1 MNDHRRWDWSA
12 ERAYAVG
19 LIATD
24 GCLDGRR
31 PIVSFTSEELELIEQ
46 FRIAVGRRPRVYRK
60 FGGFGSWTHQV
71 AIYERELH
79 SWLLSI
85 GLMPRKTF
93 DLGEISVPDQY
104 LAALARGLLDG
115 DGSILSYWHA
125 SNRRRYP
132 NHRSLRLVTR
142 FYSASRP
149 HLEWLAQ
156 RLGRSFAVRGAIS
169 VDDRK
174 TRKHPLYKLEFAKAA
189 SRLLLNLLYSDAT
202 CPRLKRKHDVWLR
215 FLEDETTV
223 VPRRG
228 RRRSTKSVPEEGVE
242 PSRALRPKGF

>member
-1 MNDHRRWDWSA
+1 MNDDRRWYWSA
-12 ERAYAVG
+12 ETAYAVG
-19 LIATD
+19 LIITD

-60 FGGFGSWTHQV
+60 FGGFGTWTHQV

-79 SWLLSI
+79 SWLLGI

-93 DLGEISVPDQY
+93 DLGAISV
-104 LAALARGLLDG
+104 LARGLLDG

-132 NHRSLRLVTR
+132 YQRSLRLVTR

-149 HLEWLAQ
+149 HLEWLAR
-156 RLGRSFAVRGAIS
+156 RLGRACAVRGAIS

-174 TRKHPLYKLEFAKAA
+174 TRKHPLYKLEFAKSA
-189 SRLLLNLLYSDAT
+189 SRVLLNLFYSDST
-202 CPRLKRKHDVWLR
+202 CPRLERKHDVWLR
-215 FLEDETTV
+215 FLEDESTV
-223 VPRRG
+223 VRRRG
-228 RRRSTKSVPEEGVE
+228 RPRSTRSVPEEGFE
-242 PSRALRPKGF
+242 PSRALRPGCS